1 MPAPLLTTKL
11 YIPPVHAQLVPRPRL
26 IERLN
31 EGLSGAP
38 GVTLISAPAGYG
50 KTTLVSEWLH
60 LLGVRGQGLGVGEP
74 KTDPRPPTPTPRF
87 AWLSLEP
94 ADNDLARFFSYLI
107 AAFQQINPAVG
118 QTSQSLLQAGGP
130 HPLNP
135 ETIIAALINDLAGAP
150 GEIRQVLVLDD
161 YHVIE
166 TKAIHE
172 ALIFLLDHLPP
183 HLHLLLASRTVP
195 PLPLSR
201 WRVRRQVTEIH
212 AADLRFTLSESI
224 EFLNTVM
231 SLGLAEDDIAALETR
246 TEGWIAGLQ
255 LAALSL
261 QEQADRSGFI
271 KAFSGDDRYVLDYLL
286 DEVFNRQPEAVQ
298 TFLLQTSILDR
309 LCGPLCDAVLGR
321 GAEEH
326 TPSGAGRAPAG
337 VPAGGKGGG
346 SRGEFTPAPPLL
358 RSPAAAQDI
367 LEHLEQ
373 ANLFIVP
380 LDTRRNW
387 YRYHPLLLDLLRHRL
402 NRMGSGGP
410 GGIAALHCRAAE
422 WYSRHGLTAEAL
434 AHLFAAEAFPQAAD
448 LVEQVGATTLWERGE
463 MATLL
468 SWLTKLPPELVHTRP
483 KLCLYYAETMYLT
496 GQLSGIEPYLR
507 SAERYLQNAGEQTAA
522 LSSQAE
528 LKNMRGEVMAIRAL
542 VAGAQGQ
549 PAQMTEA
556 IALTHQALAL
566 LSPGELRLRGLLTIG
581 LAEAY
586 YLNGRVLEA
595 AGNYQRAIELGQ
607 AGQNSFL
614 VVAGLTRLA
623 EVRLIQG
630 QLRQAAELCRQM
642 QRLTLPS
649 AHVAGS
655 WVWSQLLRE
664 WNQLEAAREQAQ
676 QCLHHGRLE
685 GNPRLIVQAN
695 ITLAHI
701 LQAQGDT
708 AAAHKAIQAA
718 VQLPPQPAAWDL
730 PAVATHQA
738 WLWLRQNNL
747 PAAAQWAKLQN
758 LQPTDTPTYRRETE
772 YLLLA
777 RLLLA
782 QGQAQAAIDLL
793 ERLQAAA
800 AAAGRQ
806 GRVLEALLLLAL
818 AQQFMGDL
826 PAALDSLSRALDLA
840 EPEGYLRLF
849 VDEGPPMA
857 NLLERMKAESGKRKD
872 YILQLLSAFV
882 TLNDANITEKSETN
896 TPFHPSS
903 SPDASPSAVLPPLT
917 EPLTKREREILRLIA
932 AGLSNADIAGQLFL
946 SMGTVKTHT
955 RNIYGKLG
963 VVSRTQAVATARA
976 LNLL

>member
-11 YIPPVHAQLVPRPRL
+11 YIPPVRSQLVPRPRL

-31 EGLSGAP
+31 EGLTGTP
-38 GVTLISAPAGYG
+38 GVTLVSAPAGYG

-60 LLGVRGQGLGVGEP
+60 LLGVRGQGGVGVGEP
-74 KTDPRPPTPTPRF
+74 KTDPRPLTPNPRF

-94 ADNDLARFFSYLI
+94 ADNDLTRFLSYLI

-118 QTSQSLLQAGGP
+118 QASQSLLQTGGP
-130 HPLNP
+130 HAMNP
-135 ETIIAALINDLAGAP
+135 EAIISGLINDLAG
-150 GEIRQVLVLDD
+150 GEARQVLVLDD

-172 ALIFLLDHLPP
+172 AITFLLEHLPP
-183 HLHLLLASRTVP
+183 QLHLLLVSRTVP

-212 AADLRFTLSESI
+212 TADLRFTPSESI

-231 SLGLAEDDIAALETR
+231 ALGLAEDDIAALEVR

-286 DEVFNRQPEAVQ
+286 DEVFNRQPPAIQ
-298 TFLLQTSILDR
+298 IFLLQTSILER
-309 LCGPLCDAVLGR
+309 LCGPLCDAVTQFTIYYLR
-321 GAEEH
+321 FTIEGAKSEIVN
-326 TPSGAGRAPAG
+326 GQAM
-337 VPAGGKGGG
+337 
-346 SRGEFTPAPPLL
+346 
-358 RSPAAAQDI
+358 
-367 LEHLEQ
+367 LEYLEQ

-380 LDTRRNW
+380 LDTRRDW

-402 NRMGSGGP
+402 QQTASGGF
-410 GGIAALHCRAAE
+410 GEIAVLHCRAAD
-422 WYSRHGLTAEAL
+422 WYSRHGLLAEAL
-434 AHLFAAEAFPQAAD
+434 AHLFAAKAFPQAAQ
-448 LVEQVGATTLWERGE
+448 LVEQVGATILWERGE

-468 SWLTKLPPELVHTRP
+468 NWLTQLPPELVHARP

-496 GQLSGIEPYLR
+496 GQLGAIEPFL
-507 SAERYLQNAGEQTAA
+507 SSVERYLEGAGEQATPAA
-522 LSSQAE
+522 GALSQAE
-528 LKNMRGEVMAIRAL
+528 LKNMRGEVMATRAL

-566 LSPGELRLRGLLTIG
+566 LLPGELRLRGLLTIS

-595 AGNYQRAIELGQ
+595 AENYTKAIELGQ

-649 AHVAGS
+649 VHVAGS

-685 GNPRLIVQAN
+685 GNLRLTIQAN
-695 ITLAHI
+695 INLAHI
-701 LQAQGDT
+701 FQAQGDMV
-708 AAAHKAIQAA
+708 AANEAIQAA
-718 VQLPPQPAAWDL
+718 ARLQTHQFAAWDL
-730 PAVATHQA
+730 PAVATHQV

-747 PAAAQWAKLQN
+747 TAAAQWVKSQN
-758 LQPTDTPTYRRETE
+758 LQPGDIPTYRRETE

-782 QGQAQAAIDLL
+782 QGQAQAVVDLL

-800 AAAGRQ
+800 AADGRQ
-806 GRVLEALLLLAL
+806 GRVIEALLLLAL
-818 AQQFMGDL
+818 AQQSRGDL

-840 EPEGYLRLF
+840 EPEGYIRLF

-857 NLLERMKAESGKRKD
+857 NLLERMKAEGGRRKD

-882 TLNDANITEKSETN
+882 TLNNVNITEKSETN
-896 TPFHPSS
+896 APFHPSS
-903 SPDASPSAVLPPLT
+903 SPGASHSAVLPPLI
-917 EPLTKREREILRLIA
+917 EPLTKRELEILRLVA

-963 VVSRTQAVATARA
+963 VASRTQAVAAARA

>member
-1 MPAPLLTTKL
+1 MMPAPLLTTKL
-11 YIPPVHAQLVPRPRL
+11 YIPPIRAQLVPRPRL

-31 EGLSGAP
+31 EGLTSTP

-60 LLGVRGQGLGVGEP
+60 QVKDEGGRRKDENYL
-74 KTDPRPPTPTPRF
+74 PPSSFRLHPLKV
-87 AWLSLEP
+87 AWLSLEA
-94 ADNDLARFFSYLI
+94 ADNDLTRFLSYLI

-118 QTSQSLLQAGGP
+118 QASQQLLQAGGP
-130 HPLNP
+130 HSVNP
-135 ETIIAALINDLAGAP
+135 EAIISGLINDLAG
-150 GEIRQVLVLDD
+150 GEVRQVLVLDD

-172 ALIFLLDHLPP
+172 AITFLLEHLPP
-183 HLHLLLASRTVP
+183 PLHLLLVSRTVP

-212 AADLRFTLSESI
+212 TSDLRFTLSESI

-231 SLGLAEDDIAALETR
+231 GLDLAEDDIAALEAR

-286 DEVFNRQPEAVQ
+286 DEVFSQQPPALQ

-309 LCGPLCDAVLGR
+309 LCGPLCDAVLGKD
-321 GAEEH
+321 E
-326 TPSGAGRAPAG
+326 
-337 VPAGGKGGG
+337 GGG
-346 SRGEFTPAPPLL
+346 MKDEKNSIFILHPSSFT
-358 RSPAAAQDI
+358 
-367 LEHLEQ
+367 LEQLEQ

-380 LDTRRNW
+380 LDTRRHW

-402 NRMGSGGP
+402 QQTVPAGSGE
-410 GGIAALHCRAAE
+410 IAALHCRAAD
-422 WYSRHGLTAEAL
+422 WYSQQGITTEAL
-434 AHLFAAEAFPQAAD
+434 THLFAAKAFPQAAN
-448 LVEQVGATTLWERGE
+448 LVEQVGATMLWERGE

-468 SWLTKLPPELVHTRP
+468 HWLTQLPPELVHARP
-483 KLCLYYAETMYLT
+483 KLCLYYAETLYLT
-496 GQLSGIEPYLR
+496 GQLSAIEPFLC
-507 SAERYLQNAGEQTAA
+507 SVERYLQQAGADQT
-522 LSSQAE
+522 E
-528 LKNMRGEVMAIRAL
+528 VKNIQGEVMAIRAL

-549 PAQMTEA
+549 PAQMTGA

-566 LSPGELRLRGLLTIG
+566 LAPGELRLRGLLTIG

-595 AGNYQRAIELGQ
+595 ADNYQQAIELGQ

-642 QRLTLPS
+642 QQLTLPS
-649 AHVAGS
+649 VHVAGN

-664 WNQLEAAREQAQ
+664 WNQLEAAKEQAQ
-676 QCLHHGRLE
+676 QCLNHGRFE
-685 GNPRLIVQAN
+685 GNLRLIVQAN

-701 LQAQGDT
+701 LQAQGDNS
-708 AAAHKAIQAA
+708 AAQGAIQAA
-718 VQLPPQPAAWDL
+718 ARLPQQPAAWDL
-730 PAVATHQA
+730 PAVTTHQA
-738 WLWLRQNNL
+738 WLWFRQNDL
-747 PAAAQWAKLQN
+747 AAVTQWARSQH
-758 LQPTDTPTYRRETE
+758 LQPTDHPTYRRETE

-782 QGQAQAAIDLL
+782 QGQAQAAVELL
-793 ERLQAAA
+793 ERLRTAAEA
-800 AAAGRQ
+800 DGRQ
-806 GRVLEALLLLAL
+806 GRVIEALLLLAL
-818 AQQFMGDL
+818 AQQALANL
-826 PAALDSLSRALDLA
+826 PAALDSLSRALTLA
-840 EPEGYLRLF
+840 EPEGYIRLF

-857 NLLERMKAESGKRKD
+857 NLLERMKAQGGGQKD

-882 TLNDANITEKSETN
+882 TLNDEYITQKSETN
-896 TPFHPSS
+896 APFHPSS
-903 SPDASPSAVLPPLT
+903 LLLPPLI

-932 AGLSNADIAGQLFL
+932 AGLSNADIASQLFL
-946 SMGTVKTHT
+946 SLGTVKTHT

-976 LNLL
+976 LNLI